1 MSTPVPGWYSDPA
14 GSGRLRWWSGTEWT
28 EQFQDAPAT
37 AAPSA
42 EPLAT
47 GAVPQPVDS
56 AAAPSAQPPVA
67 GAVPQQ
73 AHGAAGPSAQPE
85 PVGAA
90 TAADGA
96 GSPRPAPSKG
106 MLIACIA
113 AWAVAVVLCV
123 AMTISLGA
131 FNKAGRAVEESQQ
144 GVADA
149 QQAVDDANS
158 LGLSPNGDSE

>member
-28 EQFQDAPAT
+28 EQFQDSPA

-42 EPLAT
+42 EPLAA
-47 GAVPQPVDS
+47 GAVPQAVDS

-73 AHGAAGPSAQPE
+73 AHGAAGPSAQPA
-85 PVGAA
+85 PIGAA

-96 GSPRPAPSKG
+96 GRKDPAPSKG

-131 FNKAGRAVEESQQ
+131 FNKAGRTVEESQQ

-158 LGLSPNGDSE
+158 LDLSGNGENE

>member
-47 GAVPQPVDS
+47 GAVPQ
-56 AAAPSAQPPVA
+56 
-67 GAVPQQ
+67 Q

-96 GSPRPAPSKG
+96 GRKDPAPSKG
-106 MLIACIA
+106 MLITCIA

-144 GVADA
+144 GVTDA

-158 LGLSPNGDSE
+158 LDLSGNGENE

>member
-56 AAAPSAQPPVA
+56 AAAPSAQPFTT
-67 GAVPQQ
+67 GAVPQE
-73 AHGAAGPSAQPE
+73 AH
-85 PVGAA
+85 
-90 TAADGA
+90 GA

-158 LGLSPNGDSE
+158 LDLSGNGENE

>member
-47 GAVPQPVDS
+47 
-56 AAAPSAQPPVA
+56 

-144 GVADA
+144 GVTDA

-158 LGLSPNGDSE
+158 LDLSGNGENE

>member
-42 EPLAT
+42 EPPAA
-47 GAVPQPVDS
+47 GAVPQPVDN
-56 AAAPSAQPPVA
+56 AAAPSAQ
-67 GAVPQQ
+67 Q
-73 AHGAAGPSAQPE
+73 E
-85 PVGAA
+85 PFGAA
-90 TAADGA
+90 TAADGT

-144 GVADA
+144 GVTDA

-158 LGLSPNGDSE
+158 LDLSGNGENE

>member
-56 AAAPSAQPPVA
+56 AAAPSAQP
-67 GAVPQQ
+67 
-73 AHGAAGPSAQPE
+73 E

-90 TAADGA
+90 TAADGT

-158 LGLSPNGDSE
+158 LDLSGNGENE

>member
-28 EQFQDAPAT
+28 EQFQDAPT

-42 EPLAT
+42 EPLA
-47 GAVPQPVDS
+47 S
-56 AAAPSAQPPVA
+56 
-67 GAVPQQ
+67 
-73 AHGAAGPSAQPE
+73 
-85 PVGAA
+85 
-90 TAADGA
+90 DGA
-96 GSPRPAPSKG
+96 GSSRPAPSKG

-113 AWAVAVVLCV
+113 AWAVAVILCV

-144 GVADA
+144 GVTDA

-158 LGLSPNGDSE
+158 LDLSGNGENE

>member
-37 AAPSA
+37 AVPSA

-56 AAAPSAQPPVA
+56 AAAPSAEPLA
-67 GAVPQQ
+67 TGAVPQQ

-85 PVGAA
+85 PV
-90 TAADGA
+90 GA

-131 FNKAGRAVEESQQ
+131 FNKAGRAVEESKQ

-158 LGLSPNGDSE
+158 LDLSGNGENE

>member
-42 EPLAT
+42 
-47 GAVPQPVDS
+47 
-56 AAAPSAQPPVA
+56 
-67 GAVPQQ
+67 
-73 AHGAAGPSAQPE
+73 QPE
-85 PVGAA
+85 PVVAA

-158 LGLSPNGDSE
+158 LDLSGNGENE

>member
-42 EPLAT
+42 EPFTA

-56 AAAPSAQPPVA
+56 AAA
-67 GAVPQQ
+67 
-73 AHGAAGPSAQPE
+73 PSAQPE

-144 GVADA
+144 GVTDA

-158 LGLSPNGDSE
+158 LDLSGNGENE

>member
-42 EPLAT
+42 
-47 GAVPQPVDS
+47 QPFT
-56 AAAPSAQPPVA
+56 A

-85 PVGAA
+85 PV
-90 TAADGA
+90 GA

-131 FNKAGRAVEESQQ
+131 FNKAGRAVEESKQ

-158 LGLSPNGDSE
+158 LDLSGNGENE

>member
-28 EQFQDAPAT
+28 EQFQDSPA

-42 EPLAT
+42 GPLAT

-56 AAAPSAQPPVA
+56 AAGPSALPPAA

-73 AHGAAGPSAQPE
+73 AH
-85 PVGAA
+85 
-90 TAADGA
+90 GA

-131 FNKAGRAVEESQQ
+131 FNKAGRTVEESQQ

-158 LGLSPNGDSE
+158 LDLSGNGENE

>member
-47 GAVPQPVDS
+47 GAVPQQAHG
-56 AAAPSAQPPVA
+56 AAAPSAQP
-67 GAVPQQ
+67 
-73 AHGAAGPSAQPE
+73 

-158 LGLSPNGDSE
+158 LDLSGNGENE

>member
-28 EQFQDAPAT
+28 EQFQDAPAN

-42 EPLAT
+42 E
-47 GAVPQPVDS
+47 
-56 AAAPSAQPPVA
+56 PPVA

-90 TAADGA
+90 TAADGT

-158 LGLSPNGDSE
+158 LDLSGNGENE

>member
-42 EPLAT
+42 GPLAA

-56 AAAPSAQPPVA
+56 AA
-67 GAVPQQ
+67 
-73 AHGAAGPSAQPE
+73 GPSAQPE
-85 PVGAA
+85 PIGAA
-90 TAADGA
+90 TAADGT
-96 GSPRPAPSKG
+96 GSPRPAPNKG

-158 LGLSPNGDSE
+158 LDLSGNGENE

>member
-47 GAVPQPVDS
+47 GAVPQPVD
-56 AAAPSAQPPVA
+56 
-67 GAVPQQ
+67 
-73 AHGAAGPSAQPE
+73 
-85 PVGAA
+85 
-90 TAADGA
+90 DGA

-158 LGLSPNGDSE
+158 LDLSGNGENE

>member
-47 GAVPQPVDS
+47 GAVPQ
-56 AAAPSAQPPVA
+56 
-67 GAVPQQ
+67 Q

-96 GSPRPAPSKG
+96 GRKDPAPSKG

-144 GVADA
+144 GVTDA

-158 LGLSPNGDSE
+158 LDLSENGENE

>member
-56 AAAPSAQPPVA
+56 AAAPSAQPFTT
-67 GAVPQQ
+67 GAVPQE
-73 AHGAAGPSAQPE
+73 AH
-85 PVGAA
+85 
-90 TAADGA
+90 GA

-144 GVADA
+144 GVTDA

-158 LGLSPNGDSE
+158 LDLSGNGENE

>member
-56 AAAPSAQPPVA
+56 AA
-67 GAVPQQ
+67 GR
-73 AHGAAGPSAQPE
+73 SAQPE
-85 PVGAA
+85 PIGAA

-158 LGLSPNGDSE
+158 LDLSGNGENE

>member
-47 GAVPQPVDS
+47 GAVPQ
-56 AAAPSAQPPVA
+56 
-67 GAVPQQ
+67 Q
-73 AHGAAGPSAQPE
+73 AHGTAGPSAQPE

-96 GSPRPAPSKG
+96 GRKDPAPSKG

-144 GVADA
+144 GVTDA

-158 LGLSPNGDSE
+158 LDLSGNGENE

>member
-1 MSTPVPGWYSDPA
+1 M
-14 GSGRLRWWSGTEWT
+14 
-28 EQFQDAPAT
+28 
-37 AAPSA
+37 
-42 EPLAT
+42 
-47 GAVPQPVDS
+47 DS
-56 AAAPSAQPPVA
+56 AAAPSAQPPAA

-90 TAADGA
+90 TAADGT

-149 QQAVDDANS
+149 QRAVDDANS
-158 LGLSPNGDSE
+158 LDLSGNGENE

>member
-47 GAVPQPVDS
+47 GAVPQ
-56 AAAPSAQPPVA
+56 
-67 GAVPQQ
+67 Q

-96 GSPRPAPSKG
+96 GRKDPAPSKG

-144 GVADA
+144 GVTDA

-158 LGLSPNGDSE
+158 LDLSGNGENE

>member
-56 AAAPSAQPPVA
+56 AAAPSAQPFTA

-73 AHGAAGPSAQPE
+73 AH
-85 PVGAA
+85 
-90 TAADGA
+90 GA

-158 LGLSPNGDSE
+158 LDLSGNGENE

>member
-28 EQFQDAPAT
+28 EQFQDSPAAP
-37 AAPSA
+37 PSA
-42 EPLAT
+42 EPLAA

-56 AAAPSAQPPVA
+56 AAAPSAQ
-67 GAVPQQ
+67 Q
-73 AHGAAGPSAQPE
+73 E
-85 PVGAA
+85 PFGAA

-96 GSPRPAPSKG
+96 GRKDPAPSKG

-113 AWAVAVVLCV
+113 AWAAAVVLCV

-131 FNKAGRAVEESQQ
+131 FNKAGRTVEESQQ
-144 GVADA
+144 GVTDA

-158 LGLSPNGDSE
+158 LDLSGNGENE